1 MNSIRWDLIYEL
13 IKQQN
18 DIKRQTAEL
27 RKHLGQNNTILEQ
40 ISELEIARSV
50 VANGKTKGKRLERA
64 AKTKIIL
71 ERIIVGR
78 QSYSSMYMHNW
89 WPRKGMKKLL
99 KEFRKVLLKWRNE
112 SSNWKSVLY
121 SRKPDRKPL
130 IPKHNLMELMNFKN
144 GKKWKKLKKQ
154 VIKGC

>member
-1 MNSIRWDLIYEL
+1 MNSIRQDLIYEL

-27 RKHLGQNNTILEQ
+27 RKQLGQNTTILEQ
-40 ISELEIARSV
+40 ISELEIARSM

-89 WPRKGMKKLL
+89 
-99 KEFRKVLLKWRNE
+99 
-112 SSNWKSVLY
+112 
-121 SRKPDRKPL
+121 
-130 IPKHNLMELMNFKN
+130 
-144 GKKWKKLKKQ
+144 
-154 VIKGC
+154 